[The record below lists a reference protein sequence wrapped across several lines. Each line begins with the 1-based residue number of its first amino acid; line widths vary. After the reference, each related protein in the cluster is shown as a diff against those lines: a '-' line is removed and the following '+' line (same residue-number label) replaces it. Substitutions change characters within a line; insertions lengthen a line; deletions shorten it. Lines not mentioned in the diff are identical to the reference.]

1 MTIRISSDIG
11 IEITWIVLM
20 DTIDKNS
27 HGISGVVCTVIDI
40 AIVTEFFVFSHE
52 YLNAIAH

>member
-40 AIVTEFFVFSHE
+40 VFSHE